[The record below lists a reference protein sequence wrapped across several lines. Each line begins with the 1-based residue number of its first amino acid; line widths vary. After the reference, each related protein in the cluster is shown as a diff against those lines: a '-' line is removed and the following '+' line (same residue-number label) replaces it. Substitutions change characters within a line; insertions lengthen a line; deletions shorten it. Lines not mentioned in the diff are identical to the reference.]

1 MTLIE
6 GRTNAQSISKGNE
19 VTVWK
24 DYLQSHVHCSLFT
37 IATIWK
43 KLKYPSMDKE
53 NISYINV
60 CVCAYIY
67 THSETLFS
75 YKQRHFQQQM
85 DLEGI
90 RLNEMSD
97 GERQGF
103 PGGDG
108 GKEFACQHR
117 RRKRIRF
124 NPWVVKIPWRRKWQ
138 PTPAFLPGTFHGRG
152 AWWAIVQGVAKSQ
165 TQLSN

>member
-1 MTLIE
+1 
-6 GRTNAQSISKGNE
+6 
-19 VTVWK
+19 
-24 DYLQSHVHCSLFT
+24 
-37 IATIWK
+37 
-43 KLKYPSMDKE
+43 
-53 NISYINV
+53 
-60 CVCAYIY
+60 
-67 THSETLFS
+67 
-75 YKQRHFQQQM
+75 M

-97 GERQGF
+97 RERQGF

-138 PTPAFLPGTFHGRG
+138 PTPAFLPGKFHGRG